1 MPGIISNKKYIYL
14 LSYVLL
20 VISIFLLNTFF
31 EGGLALS
38 VSATLMLLIPFF
50 FKADYDYFNFKLD
63 GFIRGLIILLLILVA
78 YIAVLKGY
86 TLYSNKEFGLRDF
99 TISFILVQ
107 FLLIAIPEEVFF
119 RGFLQKSFGNT
130 IKAVFFVSFLF
141 AIAHLITVCGT
152 GRVSSL
158 GCGQNALTFFPSIV
172 MGYLYVKTETL
183 WSSIIFH
190 FLANLTHIL
199 IKIG

>member
-1 MPGIISNKKYIYL
+1 MPSFVSNKKYIYL
-14 LSYVLL
+14 LSYILL

-63 GFIRGLIILLLILVA
+63 GFIRGLIISLLILLV
-78 YIAVLKGY
+78 YIALLKGY

-99 TISFILVQ
+99 TVSFILVQ

-130 IKAVFFVSFLF
+130 IKAVFFVSILF

-152 GRVSSL
+152 GRVSLL

-190 FLANLTHIL
+190 FLANLVHIL
-199 IKIG
+199 VKIG